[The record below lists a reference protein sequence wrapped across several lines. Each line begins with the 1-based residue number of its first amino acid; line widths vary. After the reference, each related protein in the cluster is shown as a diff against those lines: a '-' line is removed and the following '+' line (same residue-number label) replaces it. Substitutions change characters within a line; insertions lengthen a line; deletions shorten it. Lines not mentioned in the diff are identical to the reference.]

1 MSEATENHTITN
13 IGAGI
18 TKAVMNSNPITGFV
32 QTIYDEYASRQWQQR
47 REKWEEVLEEKL
59 QNLQNDVD
67 LLKINSI
74 PNFAQIL
81 ANATQGAMSD
91 IEEDKVGLYAN
102 TVINSIKNE
111 NIDNTKTHIFLNM
124 LKDFTKIHIELLKY
138 FSQVEAIEKKGREDV
153 CFISGIKNNEN
164 WYKNVYHYNKLLF
177 SDKAIYELVYNELVS
192 LNLLKNDG
200 QYLTD
205 NVVNEFPKKQTTLL
219 ADEFL
224 QFIEEQEKNNG

>member
-18 TKAVMNSNPITGFV
+18 AKAVMNSNPITGFV

-59 QNLQNDVD
+59 KDIQNDVD
-67 LLKINSI
+67 FLKINSI

-111 NIDNTKTHIFLNM
+111 EIDNTKTHIFLNM
-124 LKDFTKIHIELLKY
+124 LRDFTKLHIEVLQELALLDNGIHPNLRHGRDSYIK
-138 FSQVEAIEKKGREDV
+138 QRIREKNPQLIEDIGMFRLTALELQQKGLCVVTVIDMAD
-153 CFISGIKNNEN
+153 N
-164 WYKNVYHYNKLLF
+164 
-177 SDKAIYELVYNELVS
+177 SDY
-192 LNLLKNDG
+192 
-200 QYLTD
+200 D
-205 NVVNEFPKKQTTLL
+205 NVITTSLGQ
-219 ADEFL
+219 EFL
-224 QFIEEQEKNNG
+224 QFIAEQEK

>member
-18 TKAVMNSNPITGFV
+18 AKDVMNSNPITGFV

-47 REKWEEVLEEKL
+47 REKWEEVFEKKL
-59 QNLQNDVD
+59 KDIQNDVNF
-67 LLKINSI
+67 LKINSI

-111 NIDNTKTHIFLNM
+111 NIDNTKTHIFLNI
-124 LKDFTKIHIELLKY
+124 LKELSYLHLQVLKEIQSFVSSSSFEMNQFEISDPKSSLLKQINQK
-138 FSQVEAIEKKGREDV
+138 FNNNSLIP
-153 CFISGIKNNEN
+153 IIIKNLFE
-164 WYKNVYHYNKLLF
+164 KNLIEVERNIEMEIRGKVRKEEYLPQ
-177 SDKAIYELVYNELVS
+177 S
-192 LNLLKNDG
+192 LSPLG
-200 QYLTD
+200 Q
-205 NVVNEFPKKQTTLL
+205 
-219 ADEFL
+219 EFL
-224 QFIEEQEKNNG
+224 QFIAEQEK

>member
-18 TKAVMNSNPITGFV
+18 AKAVMNSNPITGFV

-47 REKWEEVLEEKL
+47 REKWEEVFEEKL
-59 QNLQNDVD
+59 KDIQNDVD
-67 LLKINSI
+67 FLKINSI

-102 TVINSIKNE
+102 AVINSIKSE

-124 LKDFTKIHIELLKY
+124 LRDFTKLHIEVLQELALLDNGIHPNLRHGRDSYIK
-138 FSQVEAIEKKGREDV
+138 QRIREKNPQLIEDIGMFRLTALELQQKGLCVVTVIDMAD
-153 CFISGIKNNEN
+153 N
-164 WYKNVYHYNKLLF
+164 
-177 SDKAIYELVYNELVS
+177 SDY
-192 LNLLKNDG
+192 
-200 QYLTD
+200 D
-205 NVVNEFPKKQTTLL
+205 NVITTSLGQ
-219 ADEFL
+219 EFL
-224 QFIEEQEKNNG
+224 QFIAEQENSNG

>member
-18 TKAVMNSNPITGFV
+18 AKAVMNSNPITGFV

-47 REKWEEVLEEKL
+47 REKWEEVFEEKL
-59 QNLQNDVD
+59 KDIQNDVD
-67 LLKINSI
+67 FLKINSI

-102 TVINSIKNE
+102 AVINSIKNE

-124 LKDFTKIHIELLKY
+124 LRDFTKLHIEVLQELALLDNGIHPNLRHGRDSYIK
-138 FSQVEAIEKKGREDV
+138 QRIKEKNPQLIEDIGMFRLTALELQQKGLCVVTVIDMAD
-153 CFISGIKNNEN
+153 N
-164 WYKNVYHYNKLLF
+164 
-177 SDKAIYELVYNELVS
+177 SDY
-192 LNLLKNDG
+192 
-200 QYLTD
+200 D
-205 NVVNEFPKKQTTLL
+205 NVITTSLGQ
-219 ADEFL
+219 EFL
-224 QFIEEQEKNNG
+224 QFIAEQEK

>member
-18 TKAVMNSNPITGFV
+18 AKAVMNSNPITGFV

-47 REKWEEVLEEKL
+47 REKWEEVFEGKL
-59 QNLQNDVD
+59 KDIQNDVD
-67 LLKINSI
+67 FLKINSI

-111 NIDNTKTHIFLNM
+111 NVDNTKTHIFLNILRELSYLHLQV
-124 LKDFTKIHIELLKY
+124 LKEIQSFVPSSSFEMNQLEISDPKRRLLKQINQK
-138 FSQVEAIEKKGREDV
+138 FNNNSL
-153 CFISGIKNNEN
+153 ISIIIKNLFE
-164 WYKNVYHYNKLLF
+164 KNLIEVEH
-177 SDKAIYELVYNELVS
+177 LVDMHMRGSIV
-192 LNLLKNDG
+192 NDEYLPQALSPLG
-200 QYLTD
+200 Q
-205 NVVNEFPKKQTTLL
+205 
-219 ADEFL
+219 EFL
-224 QFIEEQEKNNG
+224 QFIAEQEKSDE

>member
-47 REKWEEVLEEKL
+47 REKWEEVFEKKL
-59 QNLQNDVD
+59 KDIQNDVNF
-67 LLKINSI
+67 LKINSI

-111 NIDNTKTHIFLNM
+111 NIDNTKTHIFLNI
-124 LKDFTKIHIELLKY
+124 LKELSYLHLQVLKEIQSFVSSSSFEMNQFEISDPKSSLLKQINQK
-138 FSQVEAIEKKGREDV
+138 FNNNSLIP
-153 CFISGIKNNEN
+153 IIIKNLFE
-164 WYKNVYHYNKLLF
+164 KNLIEVERNIEMEIRGKVRKEEYLPQ
-177 SDKAIYELVYNELVS
+177 S
-192 LNLLKNDG
+192 LSPLG
-200 QYLTD
+200 Q
-205 NVVNEFPKKQTTLL
+205 EF
-219 ADEFL
+219 F
-224 QFIEEQEKNNG
+224 QFIAEQEK